1 MNYPELDDMLQTLLF
16 TGKSIAY
23 NPDEPAVDVA
33 LMFGLIREKNGNIVV
48 ANRIFEMRL
57 YNRYLSTAEIQGQKI
72 YKASLED
79 KNLFIIGGHLNMKR
93 ILEKF
98 VEHFDDL
105 CHDSDES
112 FVEEVGRK

>member
-1 MNYPELDDMLQTLLF
+1 
-16 TGKSIAY
+16 
-23 NPDEPAVDVA
+23 
-33 LMFGLIREKNGNIVV
+33 MFGLIREKNGNIVV

-105 CHDSDES
+105 YHDSDES